1 MVAEELYTVVV
12 ADDEPGLREAVCSL
26 IRWEEI
32 GFRLVGSAGNGL
44 DALQMVEQLQ
54 PDLLLT
60 DIQMPF
66 ISGTELAK
74 SVREIQPLISIAFLS
89 GYDDFEYAQRA
100 IENRVIS
107 YLLKPISMA
116 ELTAALREVHE
127 KMEQRFLEL
136 RPVDVHVS
144 KHLTTASLLLDPNAK
159 CCADEAEKE
168 LHESGMIFTRPY
180 SISVFCIRICHAD
193 QRSAHMID
201 RILRKYFSCCSFASG
216 DRILSLVISED
227 GFAHLGAALDEL
239 YYACRRILDEN
250 CIFGISRVYY
260 DLSCC
265 YDASREAT
273 EAQQKATEPGIFR
286 YDDMASDAGTAA
298 ARSSISPVRDGVRSL
313 CQQAMRII
321 ASEYQDENLS
331 LSSVSERLHVNPNYL
346 SANMKK
352 YTGDTFMNLLIRE
365 RMERALQI
373 LQQSGNVRIAE
384 VSAACGYS
392 DQHYFSY
399 CFKKYHGISPAKL
412 RRSTEA
418 EETV

>member
-1 MVAEELYTVVV
+1 MAEEFYTVVV
-12 ADDEPGLREAVCSL
+12 ADDEPGLRDAVCSMV
-26 IRWEEI
+26 RWEEI

-44 DALQMVEQLQ
+44 DALQLVEQLQ

-74 SVREIQPLISIAFLS
+74 SVRELQPLIAIAFLS

-116 ELTAALREVHE
+116 ELTAALRDIHA
-127 KMEQRFLEL
+127 KMEQRFQEL
-136 RPVDVHVS
+136 RPFDVHIS
-144 KHLTTASLLLDPNAK
+144 KHLTTASLLLDPY
-159 CCADEAEKE
+159 ADTDAEEAEKM
-168 LHESGMIFTRPY
+168 LHESGMVFTPPY
-180 SISVFCIRICHAD
+180 ALSVFAIGVRHAD
-193 QRSAHMID
+193 QRSAHMVD

-216 DRILSLVISED
+216 GRILSLVISED
-227 GFAHLGAALDEL
+227 GFSHLGAALDEL
-239 YYACRRILDEN
+239 YYACRRMLDEN
-250 CIFGISRVYY
+250 CILGISRVFSS
-260 DLSCC
+260 LRCC
-265 YDASREAT
+265 SEACREAV

-286 YDDMASDAGTAA
+286 YENPAGEMPAA
-298 ARSSISPVRDGVRSL
+298 ASGYAGAPVRDGVRSL

-321 ASEYQDENLS
+321 ASEYQDESLS
-331 LSSVSERLHVNPNYL
+331 LSSVSDRLHVNPNYL

-352 YTGDTFMNLLIRE
+352 YAGDTFMNLLIRE
-365 RMERALQI
+365 RMEHALQI
-373 LQQSGNVRIAE
+373 LQQSGSVRIAE
-384 VSAACGYS
+384 VAAACGYS

-412 RRSTEA
+412 RRTDGDG
-418 EETV
+418 V

>member
-1 MVAEELYTVVV
+1 MAEELYTVVV
-12 ADDEPGLREAVCSL
+12 ADDEPGLLEAVCSM

-44 DALQMVEQLQ
+44 DALQLVEQLQ

-74 SVREIQPLISIAFLS
+74 SAREIQPLISIAFLS

-116 ELTAALREVHE
+116 ELTNALKDIHV

-136 RPVDVHVS
+136 RPSDVRVS
-144 KHLTTASLLLDPNAK
+144 RHLAAASLLLDP
-159 CCADEAEKE
+159 CAEAGTGTAEKE
-168 LHESGMIFTRPY
+168 LHESGMIFTPPY
-180 SISVFCIRICHAD
+180 AVSVFSTAVRHAD
-193 QRSAHMID
+193 QRSAHMLD

-216 DRILSLVISED
+216 GRILSLGISED
-227 GFAHLGAALDEL
+227 GFQHLGAALDEL
-239 YYACRRILDEN
+239 YYACRRMLDEN
-250 CIFGISRVYY
+250 TVLGISRVYSG
-260 DLSCC
+260 LSSC
-265 YDASREAT
+265 REACR
-273 EAQQKATEPGIFR
+273 EADEARQRADEPGIFR
-286 YDDMASDAGTAA
+286 YEDPAADSGAGSAGGEA
-298 ARSSISPVRDGVRSL
+298 VPARDGVRSL

-321 ASEYQDENLS
+321 ASEYQDESLS
-331 LSSVSERLHVNPNYL
+331 LSSVSDRLHVNPNYL

-352 YTGDTFMNLLIRE
+352 YAGDTFINLLIRE
-365 RMERALQI
+365 RMEHALQI
-373 LQQSGNVRIAE
+373 LQQSGSVRIAE
-384 VSAACGYS
+384 VASACGYS

-399 CFKKYHGISPAKL
+399 CFKKYHGISPARL
-412 RRSTEA
+412 RRSAEA

>member
-1 MVAEELYTVVV
+1 MAEEFYTVVV
-12 ADDEPGLREAVCSL
+12 ADDEPGLREAVCSM

-44 DALQMVEQLQ
+44 DALQLVEQLQ

-74 SVREIQPLISIAFLS
+74 SVREIQPLISIVFLS

-116 ELTAALREVHE
+116 ELTNALRDIHA
-127 KMEQRFLEL
+127 KMEQHFQEL
-136 RPVDVHVS
+136 RPSDVRVS
-144 KHLTTASLLLDPNAK
+144 RHLATASLLLDPYAAG
-159 CCADEAEKE
+159 CAEEAEKE
-168 LHESGMIFTRPY
+168 LHESGMIFTPPY
-180 SISVFCIRICHAD
+180 AVSVFSTGVCHAD

-227 GFAHLGAALDEL
+227 GFRHLGAALDEL
-239 YYACRRILDEN
+239 YYACRRVLDEN
-250 CIFGISRVYY
+250 VVIGISRAFPG
-260 DLSCC
+260 LRSCR
-265 YDASREAT
+265 DACREAD
-273 EAQQKATEPGIFR
+273 EARQKAGEPGIFR
-286 YDDMASDAGTAA
+286 FEDMAADPGAAAPAAGTV
-298 ARSSISPVRDGVRSL
+298 PVRDGVRSL

-321 ASEYQDENLS
+321 ASEYQDESLS
-331 LSSVSERLHVNPNYL
+331 LSSVSDRLHVNPNYL

-352 YTGDTFMNLLIRE
+352 YAGDTFINLLIRE
-365 RMERALQI
+365 RMEHALQI
-373 LQQSGNVRIAE
+373 LQQSGSVRIAE
-384 VSAACGYS
+384 VAAACGYS

-399 CFKKYHGISPAKL
+399 CFKKYHGISPARL
-412 RRSTEA
+412 RRTP
-418 EETV
+418 EEGV

>member
-1 MVAEELYTVVV
+1 MADEFYTVVV
-12 ADDEPGLREAVCSL
+12 ADDEPGLLEAVCSM

-44 DALQMVEQLQ
+44 DALQLVEQLQ

-74 SVREIQPLISIAFLS
+74 NVREIQPLISIAFLS

-116 ELTAALREVHE
+116 ELTNALQDIHA
-127 KMEQRFLEL
+127 KMEQRFQEL
-136 RPVDVHVS
+136 RPSDVRVS
-144 KHLTTASLLLDPNAK
+144 RHLTTASLLLDPDAA
-159 CCADEAEKE
+159 CCLEEAEKE
-168 LHESGMIFTRPY
+168 LHESGMIFTPPY
-180 SISVFCIRICHAD
+180 AVSVFSTGVLHAD

-216 DRILSLVISED
+216 GRILSLVISED
-227 GFAHLGAALDEL
+227 GFQHLGAALDEL
-239 YYACRRILDEN
+239 YYACRRMLDEN
-250 CIFGISRVYY
+250 AVLGISRIYSS
-260 DLSCC
+260 LRSC
-265 YDASREAT
+265 REACR
-273 EAQQKATEPGIFR
+273 EADGARQKADEPGIFR
-286 YDDMASDAGTAA
+286 YEDQAA
-298 ARSSISPVRDGVRSL
+298 DSAADSPSFETGSAHDGVRAL

-321 ASEYQDENLS
+321 AAEYRDESLS
-331 LSSVSERLHVNPNYL
+331 LSSVSDRLHVNPNYL

-352 YTGDTFMNLLIRE
+352 YAGDTFMNLLIRE
-365 RMERALQI
+365 RMEHALQI
-373 LQQSGNVRIAE
+373 LQQSGSIRIAE
-384 VSAACGYS
+384 LAAACGYS

-399 CFKKYHGISPAKL
+399 CFKKYHGISPARL